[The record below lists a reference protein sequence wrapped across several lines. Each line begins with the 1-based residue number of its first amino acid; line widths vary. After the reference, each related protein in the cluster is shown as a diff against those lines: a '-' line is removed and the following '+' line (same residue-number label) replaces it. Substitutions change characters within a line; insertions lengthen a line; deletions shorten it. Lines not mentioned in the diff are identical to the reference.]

1 MLSDQNVGVARI
13 HGLNQAALMYTF
25 WGQNRKA
32 TTTGTK
38 LVCVHV
44 CGLSVTDGPVRM
56 NA

>member
-13 HGLNQAALMYTF
+13 HGLNQAALMYIV

-38 LVCVHV
+38 LVFVFMCVV
-44 CGLSVTDGPVRM
+44 YLLLMDQLG
-56 NA
+56 